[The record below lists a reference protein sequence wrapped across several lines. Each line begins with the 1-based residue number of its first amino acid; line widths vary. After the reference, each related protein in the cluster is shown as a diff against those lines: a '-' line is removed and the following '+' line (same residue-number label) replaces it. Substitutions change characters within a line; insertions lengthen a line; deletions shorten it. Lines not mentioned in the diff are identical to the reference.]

1 VSDIHFHFHFE
12 NPGVLPAIEQLKE
25 QLTMNQ
31 AELATALAG
40 IGTALTG
47 VGTQLEKAT
56 NEIVVAISNA
66 GVTSPAVDA
75 AVANL
80 QAVSTALATAAQTLD
95 DLNPDAP
102 PVA

>member
-25 QLTMNQ
+25 QMTMNQ
-31 AELATALAG
+31 TELAA
-40 IGTALTG
+40 ALTA
-47 VGTQLEKAT
+47 VGDQLSKAT

-66 GVTSPAVDA
+66 GVTLPAVDA
-75 AVANL
+75 AVARL
-80 QAVSTALATAAQTLD
+80 QAAAQALD
-95 DLNPDAP
+95 DLNPDTP